1 MKRPKEP
8 MLPWLARVL
17 IICFL
22 ALAAFLRIWLLD
34 RIPSGIVMDEFDYVL
49 NAKFVYH
56 TGTNIYNNWS
66 PWSLTTVPNE
76 IPKGELTYLVS
87 LPFVGPMGFSLFWA
101 RIGFAL
107 LSIAAVA
114 ILYGIAATLF
124 GPWVGVATGF
134 MAAINP

>member
-1 MKRPKEP
+1 

-66 PWSLTTVPNE
+66 PWPVGRSSYGFYGGDQSLE
-76 IPKGELTYLVS
+76 H
-87 LPFVGPMGFSLFWA
+87 LFW
-101 RIGFAL
+101 
-107 LSIAAVA
+107 
-114 ILYGIAATLF
+114 
-124 GPWVGVATGF
+124 PDGV
-134 MAAINP
+134 